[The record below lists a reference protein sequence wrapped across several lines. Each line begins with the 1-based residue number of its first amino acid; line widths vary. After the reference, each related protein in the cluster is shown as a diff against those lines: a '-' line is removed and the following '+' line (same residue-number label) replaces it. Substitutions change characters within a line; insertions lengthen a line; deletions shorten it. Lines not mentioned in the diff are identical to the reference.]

1 LQYAKLRAIETRRWV
16 ARSANTGISAF
27 IDQRGT
33 IIQRTKW
40 WMPSVLKQDI
50 NLNAEITFYVKHGD
64 YIAKAGT
71 AGSALFALFL
81 MIGIFK
87 YKL

>member
-1 LQYAKLRAIETRRWV
+1 
-16 ARSANTGISAF
+16 
-27 IDQRGT
+27 
-33 IIQRTKW
+33 
-40 WMPSVLKQDI
+40 MPSVLKQDI

-87 YKL
+87 FRL